1 MKQWVQCWGQSHA
14 PLSAFSFDN
23 QCRTVRLVLKSAVSG
38 EKVRVRLSN
47 EYGKTDV
54 LLSGVSAA
62 PCDENG
68 VLTGDSVDLPLVK
81 TLPAGESLTTGEG
94 NLHVQAGSFF
104 CVSVCIREGKLTS
117 GNLMSGVN
125 CLLLPGDRRHSIY
138 PRAKPR
144 FNDSV
149 RHAATAF
156 LQIPLQ
162 TPIPLLETVELL
174 NADGA
179 SSVVVFGDSLCQ
191 QGFWVNPFAER
202 ICAVFPG
209 KFSVINRSIMGNR
222 VLRDASPVF
231 PLKGFYGIRA
241 LTRLE
246 RDVLQYPDISHAI
259 LMLGANDLLHYATI
273 SGRPSEKPAISAL
286 AEGVFELAEAMQR
299 RGIRVM
305 GSTLVNFRDS
315 VDATQEKSDLCD
327 LVNLLLRAN
336 QDRFDAFLDL
346 AAVTGDPEHPQHTR
360 PEFVGGDK
368 MHFNALGGN
377 AVAQAIDLSFFKSQ
391 EKRNVK

>member
-1 MKQWVQCWGQSHA
+1 MKQWVQAWGQAHA

-23 QCRTVRLVLKSAVSG
+23 HCRTVRLVLKTAVGG

-62 PCDENG
+62 PCNENG
-68 VLTGDSVDLPLVK
+68 VLTGDSVDLPFVK
-81 TLPAGESLTTGEG
+81 RLPAGESVTSGEG
-94 NLHVQAGSFF
+94 RLNCRPGDHF
-104 CVSVCIREGKLTS
+104 CVSVCVREGKLTS

-138 PRAKPR
+138 PQAKPR
-144 FNDSV
+144 LNDSV
-149 RHAATAF
+149 RHFAT
-156 LQIPLQ
+156 
-162 TPIPLLETVELL
+162 
-174 NADGA
+174 NGDGA
-179 SSVVVFGDSLCQ
+179 SSIVVFGDSLCQ
-191 QGFWVNPFAER
+191 QGFWVNPFASR
-202 ICAVFPG
+202 IQTAYPG
-209 KFSVINRSIMGNR
+209 RFSVINRSIMGNR

-246 RDVLQYPDISHAI
+246 RDVLQYPDVSHVI

-273 SGRPSEKPAISAL
+273 NGRPNEKPAPVQL
-286 AEGVFELAEAMQR
+286 LEGMFELSEQMQN
-299 RGIRVM
+299 RGVRVM
-305 GSTLVNFRDS
+305 GCTLVNFRDC

-327 LVNLLLRAN
+327 LVNLLIRAN
-336 QDRFDAFLDL
+336 ADRFDALLDL

-360 PEFVGGDK
+360 PDYVGGDK
-368 MHFNALGGN
+368 MHFNAAGGK
-377 AVAQAIDLSFFKSQ
+377 AVAEAIDLTFFKPR
-391 EKRNVK
+391 EEILK